1 MIFFPVILISEAL
14 YPFNNNKQV
23 SCFNQNCLTLKIIN
37 IKKLAINTNSEI
49 IVKTHHL
56 HAGFCKHTFKL
67 N

>member
-1 MIFFPVILISEAL
+1 MIYFCTKRSFFSVSLISKAL

-49 IVKTHHL
+49 IVKTHH
-56 HAGFCKHTFKL
+56 
-67 N
+67 